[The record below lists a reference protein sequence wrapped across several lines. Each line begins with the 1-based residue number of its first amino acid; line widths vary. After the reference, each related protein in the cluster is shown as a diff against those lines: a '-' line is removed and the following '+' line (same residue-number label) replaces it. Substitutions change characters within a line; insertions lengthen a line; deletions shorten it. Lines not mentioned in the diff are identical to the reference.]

1 MNVILKEDVKGQGK
15 KGDVVNVSPGYARN
29 FLFPRKLAVEA
40 TEQSLAQL
48 AAENEAAA
56 KQRAQEK
63 ADAQA
68 LAAKLEKHRVTL
80 ITQAGDG
87 GKLFGAITTKH
98 IGDALSEAGFDVDR
112 RKIQLADP
120 IKTLG
125 THKVHVK
132 LHPDVTATVA
142 VDIKAE

>member
-1 MNVILKEDVKGQGK
+1 MNVILKADVKGQGK
-15 KGDVVNVSPGYARN
+15 KGDIVNVSPGYARN

-40 TEQSLAQL
+40 TEQSRAEL
-48 AAENEAAA
+48 AAENEAVAQKRA
-56 KQRAQEK
+56 KEK
-63 ADAQA
+63 ADAEA
-68 LAAKLEKHRVTL
+68 LAKQLEQHRVTL
-80 ITQAGDG
+80 TTQAGDG

-98 IGDALSEAGFDVDR
+98 IGEALTEAGFDVDK

-125 THKVHVK
+125 THQIQVK

-142 VDIKAE
+142 VDIRAE